1 MSTALVFFAF
11 LLLGVPVAF
20 VLLAAA
26 VWFAVDLGNLR
37 ILLAFPS
44 NFFAGMENFDLLA
57 IPLFILLGEVM
68 RVGGL
73 TKKLFA
79 LGRRMAGRLPRKL
92 AFVVLGSNMFLAA
105 ILGSANAQVAVMTPA
120 VIPEMEEAGYRKSFA
135 AVLTAGAALLGP
147 IIPPS
152 MVFIIYAV
160 VAEVSINSMFLAGIL
175 PGLLLAG
182 FIAVIILLSDAF
194 VSGRA
199 EVALPPAGRAEV
211 LPILAAAIVPAIIIW
226 SILGGVATPTESA
239 AVAVMVALIVV
250 RLFFDPIR
258 LHELTGILVRAAS
271 NTATVLVLIAAVKV
285 FGFVLSYYRVPGAV
299 SALLMNL
306 SASPTTFLL
315 LVVLLVLILGAFM
328 DGLAAIIVLV
338 PILLPVATG
347 TFGISPVVFGVVF
360 CITAV
365 LGVITPPV
373 GTALFIAS
381 AISGVGIATLS
392 LRILPFVGAG
402 LAVVLLVIAFP
413 WLATAL
419 L

>member
-1 MSTALVFFAF
+1 M
-11 LLLGVPVAF
+11 
-20 VLLAAA
+20 
-26 VWFAVDLGNLR
+26 
-37 ILLAFPS
+37 
-44 NFFAGMENFDLLA
+44 
-57 IPLFILLGEVM
+57 
-68 RVGGL
+68 
-73 TKKLFA
+73 
-79 LGRRMAGRLPRKL
+79 
-92 AFVVLGSNMFLAA
+92 
-105 ILGSANAQVAVMTPA
+105 
-120 VIPEMEEAGYRKSFA
+120 
-135 AVLTAGAALLGP
+135 GP

-175 PGLLLAG
+175 PGLLLAA

-194 VSGRA
+194 VTGKAEIPLADEGRA
-199 EVALPPAGRAEV
+199 EI

-239 AVAVMVALIVV
+239 AVAVMAALVVV

-258 LHELTGILVRAAS
+258 MGELTGILVRAAL
-271 NTATVLVLIAAVKV
+271 NTATVLVLIAAVKM
-285 FGFVLSYYRVPGAV
+285 FGFVLSYYRIPEAV
-299 SALLMNL
+299 SAMLISL

-315 LVVLLVLILGAFM
+315 LVVVLVLILGAFM
-328 DGLAAIIVLV
+328 DGLAAIIVLA

-347 TFGISPVVFGVVF
+347 TFGVSPVVFGVVF
-360 CITAV
+360 CISAV

-373 GTALFIAS
+373 GIALFIAS

-392 LRILPFVGAG
+392 LRILPYVGAG
-402 LAVVLLVIAFP
+402 LAVVVLVIAFP